1 MSQYITPRTIDGGM
15 NGGSVFTQD
24 DDAARIAYMKAL
36 GAVNVDPPLPR
47 SSHLRNK
54 KSGLVLPWN
63 EMLAEQRDIM
73 ECCDAHGNTDPRA
86 WMPTVDNTE
95 IDEEARQMEI
105 LKAQSLVLA
114 QGKKQSSGY
123 EQPHTPVEAQPMDM
137 PYGAIPLDD
146 LSDERQKQ
154 MAALMEMVES

>member
-73 ECCDAHGNTDPRA
+73 ECCDVHGNTDPRA

-146 LSDERQKQ
+146 LDDERQKQ

>member
-1 MSQYITPRTIDGGM
+1 MSQYVTPQTIDG
-15 NGGSVFTQD
+15 NSGGSVFSNED
-24 DDAARIAYMKAL
+24 EAARIAYMKAM

-54 KSGLVLPWN
+54 KTGLVLPWN

-73 ECCDAHGNTDPRA
+73 ECCDASGNNDPRA
-86 WMPTVDNTE
+86 WMPTVDNSE
-95 IDEEARQMEI
+95 VDEDARQAEI
-105 LKAQSLVLA
+105 LRAQSLVLA
-114 QGKKQSSGY
+114 QGKRQSSGY

-137 PYGAIPLDD
+137 PYGAVPLDD
-146 LSDERQKQ
+146 LVLERQKQ

>member
-1 MSQYITPRTIDGGM
+1 MSQYVTPQPIDGGAPA
-15 NGGSVFTQD
+15 SVFSND
-24 DDAARIAYMKAL
+24 DDASRIAYMKSL

-47 SSHLRNK
+47 SSHLKNK

-73 ECCDAHGNTDPRA
+73 ECCDASGNTDPRA
-86 WMPTVDNTE
+86 WVPTVDNSE
-95 IDEEARQMEI
+95 VDEDARQAEI
-105 LKAQSLVLA
+105 LRAQSLVLA

-146 LSDERQKQ
+146 LNDERQKQ